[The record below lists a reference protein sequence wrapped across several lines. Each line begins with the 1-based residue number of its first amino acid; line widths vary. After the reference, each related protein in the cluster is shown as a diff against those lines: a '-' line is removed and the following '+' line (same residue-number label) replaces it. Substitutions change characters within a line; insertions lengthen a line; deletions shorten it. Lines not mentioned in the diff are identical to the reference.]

1 MKLTRKLIEALIV
14 EEERVEFKTS
24 YLDRECKVLIG
35 EEYFVVRFPDGTML
49 QQNRRDIEEGLC
61 FPFDDEIETY
71 TSLKGVMVQG
81 RFHLNQFTNL
91 ETI

>member
-24 YLDRECKVLIG
+24 YLDGECKVLIG
-35 EEYFVVRFPDGTML
+35 EDYFVVKFPDGKML

-71 TSLKGVMVQG
+71 TSLHGVIVQG